1 MVQIAFGIYNYKQI
15 ISKVNINMRERYKNI
30 LKIIF
35 YEKLAKENES
45 KKLTQAKM
53 SEIFVMSER
62 NYFELANGN
71 TGCSALTLALFLIYI
86 CSDPVQFLS
95 ELKQAFENT
104 SD

>member
-1 MVQIAFGIYNYKQI
+1 
-15 ISKVNINMRERYKNI
+15 MRERYKNI
-30 LKIIF
+30 LKVFF

-95 ELKQAFENT
+95 ELKQSFENT